1 VGAELTSAWK
11 VGNARRGLEPIRGP
25 RKRKIGDHLVR
36 GELRLGLFVMV
47 VMCILVVEMGGE
59 MSGGR

>member
-1 VGAELTSAWK
+1 VGADLTSAWK

-36 GELRLGLFVMV
+36 GGLRLGV
-47 VMCILVVEMGGE
+47 VCDGRDVRSRGGD
-59 MSGGR
+59 G